1 MKIGVPDVSWYFEV
15 GNILARKYLP
25 DAAGHLNDLRAF
37 RLTNVQPDSVIEQR
51 TVPRTR
57 GDESLPTTSTSNYEL
72 LEQLPRSAL
81 HTSDPD
87 RKASSWNPYPK

>member
-1 MKIGVPDVSWYFEV
+1 MPYGIFGV
-15 GNILARKYLP
+15 GNILARKYP
-25 DAAGHLNDLRAF
+25 HDAAGHLNDLKVF
-37 RLTNVQPDSVIEQR
+37 RLTSVQPDSVVEQR

-57 GDESLPTTSTSNYEL
+57 GDEPLPATSTSDYEL
-72 LEQLPRSAL
+72 LERLSRSAL